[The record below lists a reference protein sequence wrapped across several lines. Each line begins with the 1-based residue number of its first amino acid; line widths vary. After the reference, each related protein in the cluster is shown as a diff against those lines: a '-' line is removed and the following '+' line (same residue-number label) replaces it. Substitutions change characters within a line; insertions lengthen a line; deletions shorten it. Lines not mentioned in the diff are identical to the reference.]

1 MKNKKLKLGSHVIS
15 SNSLPYIIAEIGV
28 NHNCS
33 IKIAKKMI
41 RQAKT
46 GGAHAVKFQTYK
58 AEKIASKKSPSYWDT
73 KEEKSTNQY
82 NLFKKYD
89 KLEISDYKILKKYCD
104 QINIDFLSTP
114 FDNDVVIP
122 LNSLVPLFKVASS
135 DITNFPLLEK
145 IAKTKKTVLLSTGA
159 STLKEIKLAYNFLRK
174 KGTKNIVILHCIL
187 SYPTL
192 DRNANLNMISDI
204 QKNFPDTF
212 IGYSDHTKPSK
223 NMDSIIASYILG
235 ARVIEKH
242 FTYNKKLK
250 GNDHYHAMDINDL
263 KIMVDQLNKTRKLL
277 GNVNHKKP
285 IKEEFLS
292 RKNARR
298 SIYTNKK
305 IKINQIIKESD
316 IICKRPGVG
325 MSPNNFYK
333 IVGKR
338 SKRNLESDVLIKK
351 NYFK

>member
-33 IKIAKKMI
+33 IKLAKKMI
-41 RQAKT
+41 LQAKK
-46 GGAHAVKFQTYK
+46 GGANAVKFQTYK

-82 NLFKKYD
+82 DLFKKFD
-89 KLEISDYKILKKYCD
+89 KFEIKDYKILKKYC
-104 QINIDFLSTP
+104 NHVKIDFLSTP
-114 FDNDVVIP
+114 FDNDVVSS
-122 LNSLVPLFKVASS
+122 LNRLVPLFKVASA

-159 STLKEIKLAYNFLRK
+159 SNLKEIKLAFNFLKK
-174 KGTKNIVILHCIL
+174 KGAKNIIILHCIL
-187 SYPTL
+187 SYPTT
-192 DRNANLNMISDI
+192 DENANLNMLSDI
-204 QKNFPDTF
+204 QKKFPNQY
-212 IGYSDHTKPSK
+212 IGYSDHTKPDK
-223 NMDSIIASYILG
+223 NMDSIVTAYILG
-235 ARVIEKH
+235 ARVLEKH

-250 GNDHYHAMDINDL
+250 GNDHYHAMDLGDL
-263 KIMVDQLNKTRKLL
+263 KSMVNRLNKIRKLL
-277 GNVNHKKP
+277 GNINKKKP
-285 IKEEFLS
+285 IKDELLS

-298 SIYTNKK
+298 SLYTNKK
-305 IKINQIIKESD
+305 IKINQIIKASD

-325 MSPNNFYK
+325 IGPNNFYK
-333 IVGKR
+333 IIGKR
-338 SKRNLESDVLIKK
+338 SKRNLKSDVLIKK

>member
-1 MKNKKLKLGSHVIS
+1 
-15 SNSLPYIIAEIGV
+15 
-28 NHNCS
+28 
-33 IKIAKKMI
+33 
-41 RQAKT
+41 
-46 GGAHAVKFQTYK
+46 
-58 AEKIASKKSPSYWDT
+58 
-73 KEEKSTNQY
+73 
-82 NLFKKYD
+82 
-89 KLEISDYKILKKYCD
+89 
-104 QINIDFLSTP
+104 
-114 FDNDVVIP
+114 
-122 LNSLVPLFKVASS
+122 
-135 DITNFPLLEK
+135 
-145 IAKTKKTVLLSTGA
+145 
-159 STLKEIKLAYNFLRK
+159 
-174 KGTKNIVILHCIL
+174 
-187 SYPTL
+187 
-192 DRNANLNMISDI
+192 MISDI

-223 NMDSIIASYILG
+223 NMDTIIASYILG

-250 GNDHYHAMDINDL
+250 GNDHYHAMDVNDL
-263 KIMVDQLNKTRKLL
+263 KIMVDKLNKTRKLL